1 MDEKILSIVSAKLK
15 RWEGQVINEDKLKE
29 IRDEVYKKTKS
40 NKFAPFS
47 NIKKWIKNAR
57 AEMKRAQ
64 KAAGKKAKPAKA
76 SKAKAKPSRAKN
88 EEFHAELRPAPI
100 LIPEI
105 SHTVENSVNEL
116 KLSAQPHMQEVPLP
130 KPTIVFDKVYLQSIK
145 HEVAGIRQVME
156 RISRQLD
163 KLEHELSSHR
173 PDD

>member
-1 MDEKILSIVSAKLK
+1 MDEKILSIVSAKLR
-15 RWEGQVINEDKLKE
+15 RWEGQVINEEKLKD
-29 IRDEVYKKTKS
+29 IRDEVYKRTRS

-47 NIKKWIKNAR
+47 NIKKWIKHAR

-64 KAAGKKAKPAKA
+64 KPSGKKAKPQKA
-76 SKAKAKPSRAKN
+76 PKAKPSRAKHA
-88 EEFHAELRPAPI
+88 EVFHAELRPAPI
-100 LIPEI
+100 PIPEI
-105 SHTVENSVNEL
+105 SRSVESSVNEL

-173 PDD
+173 SDD